1 MPVRETKI
9 DISFV
14 HRGSFLVRSLFPL
27 PTFFLT
33 HTRDLF
39 TEISQN
45 VRGAGWGEMLHRGIE
60 ATDSRPYWIVVPIRA
75 LLGPL

>member
-1 MPVRETKI
+1 MPVRETNV

-33 HTRDLF
+33 HTRELLTD
-39 TEISQN
+39 ISQN
-45 VRGAGWGEMLHRGIE
+45 VGGEGFGEMLHRGIQ
-60 ATDSRPYWIVVPIRA
+60 ATGFVVYCVVPK
-75 LLGPL
+75 PQPPKP